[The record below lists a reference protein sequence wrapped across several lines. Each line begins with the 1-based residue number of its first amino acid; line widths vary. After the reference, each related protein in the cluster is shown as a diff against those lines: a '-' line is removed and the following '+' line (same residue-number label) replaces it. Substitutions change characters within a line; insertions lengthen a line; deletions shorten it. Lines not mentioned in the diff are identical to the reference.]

1 MIPVLA
7 HPDLDCAG
15 KPGRLRTERKRKWPV
30 DGHNEMLAR
39 PQNVSFYTISNCWT
53 RAMHR

>member
-39 PQNVSFYTISNCWT
+39 LQNVSFYTISNCWT